1 MLWERWEVFLE
12 CAQTLEN
19 INLDIVRWVEYSAID
34 HIEDV
39 HEYESMEADCIQ
51 LFSFILFV
59 VCHTDRRFYQLERL
73 LEEDELS
80 CEHQNH
86 HNEDLEHRLD

>member
-1 MLWERWEVFLE
+1 MVLVSELGRTSSSF
-12 CAQTLEN
+12 
-19 INLDIVRWVEYSAID
+19 S
-34 HIEDV
+34 
-39 HEYESMEADCIQ
+39 
-51 LFSFILFV
+51 FSFILFV

-86 HNEDLEHRLD
+86 HNEDLEYSVD